1 MVPLGH
7 CNWFWK
13 RRLYNYWTESSSN
26 GNSISKGKSA
36 AISKFSLNS
45 FVSPSKPL
53 YHAAQSR
60 QFWTSPK
67 DVKHPS
73 TNCYF
78 CNSTVQFLDV
88 SCKRASRTSYNRWAA
103 CPLNKI
109 VSSRKGYCHVI
120 DHGTSWQQSWMFI
133 AQCKLCMNR
142 VFSKRNNTSL
152 KEGWYIQYFLESQT
166 ELIKKRKLH
175 V

>member
-1 MVPLGH
+1 M
-7 CNWFWK
+7 
-13 RRLYNYWTESSSN
+13 
-26 GNSISKGKSA
+26 
-36 AISKFSLNS
+36 AIAFQRVNQQPFPKFSLNS

-53 YHAAQSR
+53 YHAAQSG

-88 SCKRASRTSYNRWAA
+88 SCKRKCQSFQDKLQ
-103 CPLNKI
+103 P
-109 VSSRKGYCHVI
+109 VSSMSLEQNCFFLKGVLPCHWPWHILKTILNVHDTVQTVYEYGI
-120 DHGTSWQQSWMFI
+120 
-133 AQCKLCMNR
+133 
-142 VFSKRNNTSL
+142 SKTNNTSL
-152 KEGWYIQYFLESQT
+152 KEGWCIQYFLESQT
-166 ELIKKRKLH
+166 ELIKKRQLH

>member
-7 CNWFWK
+7 CNWFW
-13 RRLYNYWTESSSN
+13 RRLLYNYWTESSSN

-36 AISKFSLNS
+36 AISKIFLEQLCFS
-45 FVSPSKPL
+45 FKTITV

-67 DVKHPS
+67 DVKH

-88 SCKRASRTSYNRWAA
+88 SCKRKCHSFQDKLQ
-103 CPLNKI
+103 P
-109 VSSRKGYCHVI
+109 VSSMSLEQNCFFLKGVLPCHWPWHI
-120 DHGTSWQQSWMFI
+120 LKTILNLECSWHSANCVWI
-133 AQCKLCMNR
+133 
-142 VFSKRNNTSL
+142 
-152 KEGWYIQYFLESQT
+152 GYFKNE
-166 ELIKKRKLH
+166 
-175 V
+175 